1 MFASLSTRVSSF
13 VPFMQ
18 ESRTD
23 MDKGFR
29 LMRDRF
35 SKPNFVHEYLL
46 HLAIVYRV
54 VRCVLALLMYT
65 DVMSTYSICESRQ

>member
-1 MFASLSTRVSSF
+1 
-13 VPFMQ
+13 MQ

-23 MDKGFR
+23 MDKGFK
-29 LMRDRF
+29 LMRDHF

-54 VRCVLALLMYT
+54 LRCVLALLMYIDIT
-65 DVMSTYSICESRQ
+65 STCCIYICVGPP